1 MIRTYHK
8 QLTLNIRK
16 LGSDP
21 DVLFPYETLK
31 SELKLCGNFAAAISP
46 MLVQICSVDAK
57 DVVNLN
63 ELGEE
68 NQEIDLIQGLSENA
82 QVLYEERI
90 NELLEDL
97 AKFGYFHK
105 LE

>member
-1 MIRTYHK
+1 M
-8 QLTLNIRK
+8 
-16 LGSDP
+16 GSDP
-21 DVLFPYETLK
+21 DVLFPFETLK

-46 MLVQICSVDAK
+46 MLVQICSADPK

-63 ELGEE
+63 ELGDEE

-82 QVLYEERI
+82 QALYEERI